1 MTRIVVSD
9 AATLAQFQ
17 VLAGAV
23 EVCDPTGKVLG
34 TYSPQRADPTPPSTV
49 KSPYSAAQLDEF
61 EQESG
66 RPLTEIW
73 KSLGRT

>member
-34 TYSPQRADPTPPSTV
+34 TYSPQREGSSPPYPV
-49 KSPYSAAQLDEF
+49 KSPFSVAQLDEF

-66 RPLTEIW
+66 RPLSEIW
-73 KSLGRT
+73 KSLGRK